1 LSAAF
6 RGIVVLLCMVLIC
19 AVVFV
24 CLARAQEAPTPSP
37 APAPGASSFQISG
50 IVKNGKTPLPGATVT
65 ASNTRTGKKAS
76 VATAI
81 DGSFLIKGL
90 ALGRYVVKV
99 EFMGFAT
106 LTQEV
111 VLNPENPSGKV
122 DAALILASRQQEQQS
137 NGANNAMAA
146 ARGFQNLAVEGALS
160 SLNGEGGGNGN
171 GGNSA
176 ISANDLSSLPMNGA
190 GADLSTESVN
200 VAGTQGRS
208 QDFGMGNEDEL
219 QQRIQEYRDQM
230 QREGGG
236 AFGAVQGRSGGG
248 NTGFTGGSGG
258 PGGGL
263 GGPGGGGGGPI
274 SIARFGGRGFNI
286 NQPHGFLYLQ
296 DNNAGLDAEPYSLN
310 GQQSAKASY
319 NTLRFGA
326 MAGGPLRVPG
336 LFDWSKSTFFAA
348 GWNGSRGSTPFDE
361 FSTVPAVAER
371 SGNFSG
377 LTDKN
382 GAPVAIFNP
391 TTGQPFANNTIDP
404 SQFSSAAVS
413 LLNYVPLPNLPGTL
427 QNFHYITAAES
438 DTDALSLRLIHNF
451 GAAGAGGPIMFGPMG
466 GGMVARGGGAG
477 SRRPRNNLNTGF
489 NWSRQKV
496 ALTNA
501 FPSLGGTTNAQGWNG
516 STGWVYGK
524 GRITNNLRFNY
535 NHNRVSTSNL
545 YSGIINVAGDAGITG
560 ISSDAFNWGLPGI
573 SFTSFAGL
581 GGPTPSRELDQTYTI
596 ADTVIWS
603 KGKHNWRFGGDYRRI
618 LQGFRSARNAEGSFV
633 FTGFATS
640 QYLPGSTQPVPGTGN
655 DFADFLLGLPQQTS
669 LQSGTT
675 AYDFRQNSS
684 DLFVQD
690 DWRIF
695 ANLSLNLGV
704 RYEYVGP
711 FTEADNRIVNLD
723 VAFSPEDITAFRV
736 LPGQSGTFQGNYP
749 TSLVRP
755 DHGDFAPRLGL
766 AWRPLKQTVVRAG
779 YGINYNLAQYGTF
792 IRNFAFQPPFATT
805 ATNVSPS
812 SDFLTLENGFPSNAS
827 TTVTNNYALDPNYRL
842 GYVQIWNLDIQRNL
856 PRNVQLNVGYNGA
869 KGTRLDTERAF
880 VPSCVATST
889 CDAAAGEASAPFIF
903 ESSEGN
909 SILHA
914 ASVRVRKRM
923 SKGLGLSASYVF
935 SKSIDNASSIGLGS
949 TVVAQNPLDLAT
961 ERGLSAF
968 DQTHK
973 FTGNWMYDLPFGDSR
988 RFLNR
993 GLLSHVIGG
1002 WQWSGDFTIAS
1013 GFYFTPHVLGGALDI
1028 NRGVTGSLRANVV
1041 PGQSIS
1047 LANPTTSEW
1056 FNTGAFCTPGINCIG
1071 TSGTYGDAG
1080 RDIIQGPAQFTFDM
1094 SLNKTITIREFRALE
1109 LRLQAN
1115 NIFNTPYFSAINT
1128 NVNSSTFGQVT
1139 GVGNMRRISVVARF
1153 RF

>member
-1 LSAAF
+1 LSATF
-6 RGIVVLLCMVLIC
+6 RGIVAFICMALIC
-19 AVVFV
+19 AVVLV
-24 CLARAQEAPTPSP
+24 CLSCAQEAPVASPPTP
-37 APAPGASSFQISG
+37 AATFQISG
-50 IVKNGKTPLPGATVT
+50 VVKSGKTALPGATVT
-65 ASNTRTGKKAS
+65 AANTLTGKKVS

-81 DGSFLIKGL
+81 DGSFVIKGL
-90 ALGRYVVKV
+90 QRGRYVVKV

-111 VLNPENPSGKV
+111 VLNPDNPTGKV
-122 DAALILASRQQEQQS
+122 DAALILASRQQEEQ
-137 NGANNAMAA
+137 ANRTNSALSAS
-146 ARGFQNLAVEGALS
+146 RGFQNLAVEGALS
-160 SLNGEGGGNGN
+160 NLNGEGGGNGN
-171 GGNSA
+171 GSNGT
-176 ISANDLSSLPMNGA
+176 ISASDLSSLPINGA

-200 VAGTQGRS
+200 VAGAQGRS

-236 AFGAVQGRSGGG
+236 AFGAVQGRPGGG
-248 NTGFTGGSGG
+248 NTGFAGGPGG

-263 GGPGGGGGGPI
+263 GGPGGGPI
-274 SIARFGGRGFNI
+274 AIARFGGRGFNI
-286 NQPHGFLYLQ
+286 NQPHGFLYFQ
-296 DNNAGLDAEPYSLN
+296 DDNAGLDAAPYSLS
-310 GQQSAKASY
+310 GRLSDKASY

-326 MAGGPLRVPG
+326 MVGGPLKVPG

-361 FSTVPAVAER
+361 FSTVPTLAER
-371 SGNFSG
+371 NGNFSG
-377 LTDKN
+377 LTDN
-382 GAPVAIFNP
+382 SGTPVTIFNP
-391 TTGQPFANNTIDP
+391 ATGQAFVSNTIDP
-404 SQFSSAAVS
+404 SQFSSASVS
-413 LLNYVPLPNLPGTL
+413 LLNYIPLPNLPGTL

-451 GAAGAGGPIMFGPMG
+451 GAAAAGGPIIFGPMG
-466 GGMVARGGGAG
+466 GGFGG
-477 SRRPRNNLNTGF
+477 RRPRNNLNVGF

-501 FPSLGGTTNAQGWNG
+501 FPSLAGSTNAQGWNG
-516 STGWVYGK
+516 NAGWVYGK

-535 NHNRVSTSNL
+535 NHNRVSTTNL
-545 YSGIINVAGDAGITG
+545 YSGITNVAGDAGIAG
-560 ISSDAFNWGLPGI
+560 VSSHSFDWGLPGI
-573 SFTSFAGL
+573 SFTSFAGFS
-581 GGPTPSRELDQTYTI
+581 GPTPSRELDQTFSI
-596 ADTVIWS
+596 SDTVIWS

-640 QYLPGSTQPVPGTGN
+640 EYLPGNTQPVPGTGN

-675 AYDFRQNSS
+675 AYDFRENSS

-695 ANLSLNLGV
+695 PNLSLNLGV

-711 FTEADNRIVNLD
+711 FTEGDDRIVNLD
-723 VAFSPEDITAFRV
+723 VAFSPQDITAYRV
-736 LPGQSGTFQGNYP
+736 LPGQTGVFHGNYP
-749 TSLVRP
+749 ASLVRP
-755 DHGDFAPRLGL
+755 DRGDFAPRLGL
-766 AWRPLKQTVVRAG
+766 AWRPFKQTVVRTG

-805 ATNVSPS
+805 ATNVSPYG
-812 SDFLTLENGFPSNAS
+812 DFLTLENGFPSTAS

-842 GYVQIWNLDIQRNL
+842 GYVQIWNLDIQRSL
-856 PRNVQLNVGYNGA
+856 PGNVQLNIGYNGA

-889 CDAAAGEASAPFIF
+889 CDEAAGEASAPFIF

-923 SKGLGLSASYVF
+923 SKGLGLSASYLF
-935 SKSIDNASSIGLGS
+935 SKSIDDASSIGLGS
-949 TVVAQNPLDLAT
+949 TVVAQNPFDLAA

-973 FTGNWMYDLPFGDSR
+973 FTGNWIYDLPFGDSR
-988 RFLNR
+988 RFLNK
-993 GLLSHVIGG
+993 GPLSHIIGG
-1002 WQWSGDFTIAS
+1002 WQWSGDFSIAS
-1013 GFYFTPHVLGGALDI
+1013 GLYFTPRVLGSTVDI
-1028 NRGVTGSLRANVV
+1028 SRGVTGSLRANTV
-1041 PGQSIS
+1041 PGQAIA

-1056 FNTGAFCTPGINCIG
+1056 FNTAAFCSPGLNCAGI
-1071 TSGTYGDAG
+1071 SGTYGDAG
-1080 RDIIQGPAQFTFDM
+1080 RNIIEGPAQFTFDM

-1115 NIFNTPYFSAINT
+1115 NIFNTPYFSTINT
-1128 NVNSSTFGQVT
+1128 NVNSVTFGQVT
-1139 GVGNMRRISVVARF
+1139 GAGSMRRVAMVARF